1 MSFVQQVSG
10 GARWSAGPS
19 SEPPGRF
26 LYCYVTENGRETE
39 DQDMAEVDIGQT
51 SEVSYLVKCRTSDL
65 QKFEKKHT
73 MARGKSSSGILNF
86 ECYQL
91 PFTLYFFYFTPTKS
105 ALKNNL
111 PEYWFFTQ
119 VSV

>member
-1 MSFVQQVSG
+1 MSFVQQASD
-10 GARWSAGPS
+10 GARGSAGPS

-73 MARGKSSSGILNF
+73 VARGKSSSGILNF

-91 PFTLYFFYFTPTKS
+91 PFALYFFYFTPTKS

-111 PEYWFFTQ
+111 SEYWFFTQ

>member
-1 MSFVQQVSG
+1 MSFVQQASDGAFG
-10 GARWSAGPS
+10 GSAGPS

-51 SEVSYLVKCRTSDL
+51 GVSYLVKCRTSDL
-65 QKFEKKHT
+65 QKYEKKHT
-73 MARGKSSSGILNF
+73 VARGKSSSGILNF

-91 PFTLYFFYFTPTKS
+91 SFALYNVQHRS
-105 ALKNNL
+105 QNL
-111 PEYWFFTQ
+111 H
-119 VSV
+119 